1 MTDEDW
7 AREDTRAL
15 AVFLNGREI
24 DEQDAEGR
32 EIRGHSFLLLVN
44 AHHEPVRFT
53 LPTPSSEAGWTTEL
67 STIAPERTDESPLSA
82 GDTLELPT
90 GRWSFS
96 DAAKSATCHGAAT
109 PAVHR
114 RRAVAEALR

>member
-32 EIRGHSFLLLVN
+32 EIRGHSFLLL
-44 AHHEPVRFT
+44 ASEPHTAEWR
-53 LPTPSSEAGWTTEL
+53 AGGGRGSGMSL
-67 STIAPERTDESPLSA
+67 ARGALLRSA
-82 GDTLELPT
+82 GLVA
-90 GRWSFS
+90 GGG
-96 DAAKSATCHGAAT
+96 HG
-109 PAVHR
+109 
-114 RRAVAEALR
+114 